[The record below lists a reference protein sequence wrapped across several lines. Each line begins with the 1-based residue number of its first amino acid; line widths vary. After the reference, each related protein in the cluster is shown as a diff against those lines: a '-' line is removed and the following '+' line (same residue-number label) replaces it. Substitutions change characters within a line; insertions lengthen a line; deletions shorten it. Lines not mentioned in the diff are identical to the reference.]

1 MRLDGRHPY
10 GALPYISISEDEL
23 PDWVKPYGLN
33 GAYLYIGMVWGLA
46 DAARILTGKMDLDE
60 EEDE

>member
-10 GALPYISISEDEL
+10 GALPYLSINEEEIPEWL
-23 PDWVKPYGLN
+23 KPYGIE
-33 GAYLYIGMVWGLA
+33 GMWLYIGMVWGLA
-46 DAARILTGKMDLDE
+46 DAARILTGKMDL